1 MATTINERPY
11 QYSFSRNEIRYVF
24 TVTDLTR
31 PGLYLQ
37 VKIMY
42 HSVTGSSGTAMSPFK
57 LKPDADGKVYLN
69 IQHYIDSVLK
79 FVVPD
84 MDALATDAN
93 EQCCKFWVEY
103 REVTDADTNPDYED
117 AETAHKIVA
126 IKGGISKEKS
136 ARNNFFINYF
146 DTAKP
151 WMTWQPSGRFVY
163 IDQPLFLTAFFPD
176 GIPTG
181 TKILIKNLTLDGDD
195 PQEAYDTLL
204 TEGVLF
210 HFNLQQ
216 LIIAQPTADYHS
228 FKFSII
234 DSDNVVLI
242 NDYTVNIQY
251 RPTYKYYDLIFN
263 NSISGIDTVRVIGD
277 VEWGIDKQF
286 EETEGGFSYTEALAT
301 AKSHEIKHTAITFG
315 QTYKGDIG
323 FLNNKREQEAMI
335 ELIISRNIH
344 QYKDSRF
351 IPILN
356 IQKANPIRKNSD
368 ELYPFAIEF
377 TTSIREENYTPEFVT
392 LGIGDNT

>member
-42 HSVTGSSGTAMSPFK
+42 HSVSGSSGTAMSPFK

-103 REVTDADTNPDYED
+103 REVTDADTNPSYVTT
-117 AETAHKIVA
+117 ETSNKIVA
-126 IKGGISKEKS
+126 IKGGISKEKA

-146 DTAKP
+146 NTQLP
-151 WMTWQPSGRFVY
+151 WFTWQPSGRFVF

-176 GIPTG
+176 GIPAG
-181 TKILIKNLTLDGDD
+181 TKILIKNLTLDGDN
-195 PQEAYDTLL
+195 PEEAYDTYL
-204 TEGVLF
+204 TDGVLF
-210 HFNLQQ
+210 HFNLKQ
-216 LIIAQPTADYHS
+216 LITAQPDLSYRS

-234 DSDNVVLI
+234 DASNAVLV
-242 NDYTVNIQY
+242 NDYTINIQY
-251 RPTYKYYDLIFN
+251 RPVYKYYDLIFH
-263 NSISGIDTVRVIGD
+263 NSLGGIDPVRIKGD

-301 AKSHEIKHTAITFG
+301 VKSHETKHNAITFS
-315 QTYKGDIG
+315 QTHKGDVG
-323 FLNNKREQEAMI
+323 FLNTKREQDAMI
-335 ELIISRNIH
+335 ELLISRSIY

-356 IQKANPIRKNSD
+356 IQKANPIRKSSD
-368 ELYPFAIEF
+368 ELFPFPIEF
-377 TTSIREENYTPEFVT
+377 TTSIREENFTPEFVT
-392 LGIGDNT
+392 LGLGDNT